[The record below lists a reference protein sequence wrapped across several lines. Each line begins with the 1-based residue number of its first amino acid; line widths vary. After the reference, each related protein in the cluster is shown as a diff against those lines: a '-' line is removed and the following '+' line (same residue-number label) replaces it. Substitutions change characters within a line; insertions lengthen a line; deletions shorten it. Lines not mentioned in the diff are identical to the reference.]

1 MSAFYK
7 KRLASHRT
15 QMMKYMKY
23 VLNDHFILVMIIGM
37 GGFGLYYSEFV
48 KTLDPSFV
56 LGKVIGILLCVISV
70 FIGKLAT
77 LMKEADSIFLLPKE
91 RQMLTYLKASLKHSI
106 VIPFVVIALIT
117 GVLMPLFV
125 ATSHV
130 VFTDYYLLVLNLWG
144 LKLAHLMIQLQEQY
158 LNTEKRTQWQL
169 LGLMIVSVTT
179 VSLNV
184 IVMPWLGLPIT
195 LVFLLVVDRLS
206 RQSIGVHPLNWE
218 KSIHLERKRLKKI
231 YSFIN
236 LFTDVPGLATDVK
249 RRPYLD
255 GLLNRIKKEQ
265 GQTYRYLYSRVFL
278 RGTEYSGL
286 VMRLTIIGSLI
297 LIFSDQMM
305 LNGIVGALFIYLI
318 GFQLLPMYNEF
329 DYMLMTQLYPVK
341 SSQKVEAVQS
351 IIRVI
356 LLTVAILF
364 SLILVVTLEDKLV
377 GLGISALLIV
387 ESLLFV
393 QIYAA
398 KRLKKMEKSLI

>member
-7 KRLASHRT
+7 KRLASHRS

-184 IVMPWLGLPIT
+184 VVMPWLGLPIT

-297 LIFSDQMM
+297 LILIHSIRSKLLQCTYPF
-305 LNGIVGALFIYLI
+305 LNFYAKPLFYQPNL
-318 GFQLLPMYNEF
+318 GLL
-329 DYMLMTQLYPVK
+329 
-341 SSQKVEAVQS
+341 
-351 IIRVI
+351 
-356 LLTVAILF
+356 
-364 SLILVVTLEDKLV
+364 
-377 GLGISALLIV
+377 
-387 ESLLFV
+387 
-393 QIYAA
+393 
-398 KRLKKMEKSLI
+398 